1 MAISYI
7 VREAVRSLGRSKR
20 LNLVSL
26 GAMSMSLMALGLV
39 LVLNL
44 GIFQLTRFFQDKIEV
59 VLFLRDDADAKRV
72 EALITK
78 IKDYPQVASAVYQT
92 REEALESFN
101 GDPTLSELLAVLG
114 ENPLPASI
122 RIDLWDKT
130 PENVSRF
137 ASWLKQFPDAAE
149 ISYGG
154 GDAER
159 FLRAL
164 LFVRLAVLVLTAAL
178 VLAAVIVIGNII
190 SLMVFARREE
200 ISLMRLI
207 GATDAFIRGPF
218 LIWGGIQ
225 GILGGLVAGCLLWGL
240 WSLLVFFARG
250 ELGLDLDALLP
261 PDTGRQALAGWAALM
276 AAGAF
281 LGLVGSLVSVGR
293 ELVE

>member
-1 MAISYI
+1 MAISFI
-7 VREAVRSLGRSKR
+7 LQEAVRSLWRSKR
-20 LNLVSL
+20 LNLISL

-59 VLFLRDDADAKRV
+59 VLFLRDGADAKQV
-72 EALITK
+72 EAFITK
-78 IKDYPQVASAVYQT
+78 IKDYPQVAGVVHQT
-92 REEALESFN
+92 RDEALESFSD
-101 GDPTLSELLAVLG
+101 DPTLKDLLAVLG

-137 ASWLKQFPDAAE
+137 AAWLKQFPDVAE
-149 ISYGG
+149 VSYGG

-164 LFVRLAVLVLTAAL
+164 QFVRLAVLVLTLAL
-178 VLAAVIVIGNII
+178 VLASVIVIGNII
-190 SLMVFARREE
+190 SLMVFTRREE

-207 GATDAFIRGPF
+207 GATDAFVRGPL

-225 GILGGLVAGCLLWGL
+225 GILGGAVAGGLLWGL
-240 WSLLVFFARG
+240 WALLAFFARR
-250 ELGLDLDALLP
+250 ELGLDLEALLP
-261 PDTGRQALAGWAALM
+261 ADIASQTLAGWAALM
-276 AAGAF
+276 GTGAL

-293 ELVE
+293 ELTE